1 MLSATIDTPTKFA
14 AWVEQQ
20 NPSKEVWLCSTN
32 DRVVP
37 LKHYMY
43 IAMHDSMLDTMDNK
57 DQKSQFLA
65 TNNQFLEIKSKDKEF
80 QDTLYH
86 RVKDV
91 KRYMDKNRV
100 FLKRSYALNR
110 VVKQLQAKEMLPA
123 ICFVFSRKGVEQC
136 ASEISHSLIE
146 DESTHSETVEHECK
160 KILLKLS
167 NYRCH

>member
-1 MLSATIDTPTKFA
+1 MCIRDSIDTPTRFA

-37 LKHYMY
+37 LKHYIYMT
-43 IAMHDSMLDTMDNK
+43 MHDSMLDTMANK
-57 DQKSQFLA
+57 EQKSQFLSL
-65 TNNQFLEIKSKDKEF
+65 NNQFLEIKTKQKDF
-80 QDTLYH
+80 QDPIYH
-86 RVKDV
+86 RVKEV

-100 FLKRSYALNR
+100 FVKRSYVLNR
-110 VVKQLQAKEMLPA
+110 LVKQLQAKDMLPA

-146 DESTHSETVEHECK
+146 DECTHGETVEHEC
-160 KILLKLS
+160 
-167 NYRCH
+167 